1 MKRLT
6 FAVIVIALMATPGLA
21 DPSFNDGGAALQ
33 DILDDI
39 TLVTLSNPSGDSSVN
54 TSTDWIAND
63 QYWSIS
69 GSSLSGTTVIIN
81 LASANPDFSYGVYDM
96 GGINDQVELFGT
108 GAVAGSQVVMSIK
121 ADGSVYLNVT
131 TDSGIDFSGNNF
143 GFYLSDG
150 TTTLFSD
157 PSLNSGLDDYMV
169 AYQGLDMDLVQL
181 PGQSGGIWTAN
192 EFILG
197 WESGGLNGDF
207 ADFVVMVESITTI
220 VPVPAAVILGIL
232 GLGVAGIKL
241 RKYA

>member
-1 MKRLT
+1 MKRFI

-33 DILDDI
+33 TILDNI
-39 TLVTLSNPSGDSSVN
+39 TLVTSSNPSGDSSVD
-54 TSTDWIAND
+54 TFTDWLAND
-63 QYWSIS
+63 EYWSIS
-69 GSSLSGTTVIIN
+69 GSALSGTTVIIN

-96 GGINDQVELFGT
+96 WGTNDQVELFGT

-121 ADGSVYLNVT
+121 GDGSVFLNVT
-131 TDSGIDFSGNNF
+131 NDSLVDFSGNHF

-157 PSLNSGLDDYMV
+157 PSLNSGLDYMI
-169 AYQGLDMDLVQL
+169 AYQGLDVDMVQL
-181 PGQSGGIWTAN
+181 PGQSAGFWTDN
-192 EFILG
+192 EFVFG
-197 WESGGLNGDF
+197 WESGTLTGDY
-207 ADFVVMVESITTI
+207 ADFVVMVESITP

-232 GLGVAGIKL
+232 GLGVAGLKL

>member
-21 DPSFNDGGAALQ
+21 DPSFNDGGTALQ
-33 DILDDI
+33 EILDDI
-39 TLVTLSNPSGDSSVN
+39 TLVTPSNPSGDSSVN
-54 TSTDWIAND
+54 TSTDWMAYD
-63 QYWSIS
+63 EYWSIS

-121 ADGSVYLNVT
+121 EDGSVYLNVN

-181 PGQSGGIWTAN
+181 PGQSEGLWTDN

-197 WESGGLNGDF
+197 WESEALAGDF
-207 ADFVVMVESITTI
+207 ADFVVMVESITV
-220 VPVPAAVILGIL
+220 VPVPAAVILGML